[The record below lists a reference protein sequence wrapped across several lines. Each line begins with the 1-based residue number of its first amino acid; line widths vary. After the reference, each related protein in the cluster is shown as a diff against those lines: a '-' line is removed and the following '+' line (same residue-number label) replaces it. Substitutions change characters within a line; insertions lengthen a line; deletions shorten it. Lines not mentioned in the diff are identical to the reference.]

1 MKSAFHDNNWMA
13 IKARQDKIRQEK
25 RWDWLI
31 DFVWITA
38 GEAHGMKWN
47 VNGQRN
53 AHDESQ
59 HRRQAMGLKLKL
71 VIANLR

>member
-1 MKSAFHDNNWMA
+1 M
-13 IKARQDKIRQEK
+13 
-25 RWDWLI
+25 
-31 DFVWITA
+31 VWN
-38 GEAHGMKWN
+38 GMEGN

>member
-1 MKSAFHDNNWMA
+1 M
-13 IKARQDKIRQEK
+13 
-25 RWDWLI
+25 
-31 DFVWITA
+31 VWN
-38 GEAHGMKWN
+38 GMEGN

-59 HRRQAMGLKLKL
+59 HRRQAMGLKLKM